1 MLYELYKYKNHVYKL
16 VTVTVVVVHNDK
28 ISVFVEIIIVI
39 GRPCICF
46 PLSVKLS
53 TGF

>member
-1 MLYELYKYKNHVYKL
+1 MLYE
-16 VTVTVVVVHNDK
+16 NDK
-28 ISVFVEIIIVI
+28 ISVFVETIIVI

-53 TGF
+53 MGF